1 MNSAADNVV
10 SDTGSPR
17 IKAGAALFA
26 RAVGDPS
33 FRTQMD
39 RAREELQSKLH
50 EQLRVKKGRIRS
62 GKPLSRIQ
70 PRGAKRYLIFS

>member
-1 MNSAADNVV
+1 MNSAAGNAI
-10 SDTGSPR
+10 SDSGSPR

-26 RAVGDPS
+26 
-33 FRTQMD
+33 